1 MQHMY
6 HIFDKLLTLFRK
18 PKIEK
23 LPSDVKVTGR
33 ISFILDDTNNIDIE
47 CILPNMEDIHDIS
60 NLAENYANLLS
71 SITFGEL
78 NDTLYEHI
86 KKLSNTKNDNQIL
99 FINNVLSFWSI
110 LYKQKQQGN
119 IAKMKNKYIPLVR
132 PSQAFK
138 I

>member
-1 MQHMY
+1 MQHIY
-6 HIFDKLLTLFRK
+6 HILDKLLTLFK
-18 PKIEK
+18 KSHKENK
-23 LPSDVKVTGR
+23 FNTVKEIGR
-33 ISFILDDTNNIDIE
+33 VSFILDSSNKIDIE
-47 CILPNMEDIHDIS
+47 CIFPDIDDIHDVS

-78 NDTLYEHI
+78 NDALYEHI
-86 KKLSNTKNDNQIL
+86 KKLPDTHNDNQIL

-119 IAKMKNKYIPLVR
+119 ISKLKNKYIPLIR